1 MKKNINNYLLLYLS
15 ILIIFSYFFLYIK
28 HQVGNDST
36 ISEWFINYEGGFTR
50 RGIIGQ
56 FALFQSRLFELDL
69 RLSIF
74 LLQCT
79 ACTLY
84 FFLLFNLFK
93 NIKTNKVIY
102 LSIFTPIFILYPVA
116 EIEVLARK
124 EIIVFSIFLIYLF
137 IPRTNQFKNLSLII
151 FLVLSILIWEPIIF
165 FYPLFFL
172 FEIIERNIQKANLDF
187 FKIFFYFTPSIF
199 IALFFITSPI
209 SEEQW
214 MIMAGVLKNEF
225 GQNCYMS
232 CGLLNSKS
240 TIIQQFQGNFSKY
253 SFEVFLRYFLIIVI
267 GFFPLHILYKNSFLK
282 NKNLIL
288 FSKFKKIESIFSLSL
303 IPVLLLFAMGYDWGR
318 WVNITYVLLAIVYF
332 YLYKNNLILLNKK
345 KLEENII
352 NKLKGKIFIFF
363 FIVYCFG
370 WNPKTVISGDVAS
383 FPGYRIPYKV
393 FKVLLN

>member
-102 LSIFTPIFILYPVA
+102 LSIFTPIFILYPIA

-288 FSKFKKIESIFSLSL
+288 FSKFKKIETIFSLSL

>member
-1 MKKNINNYLLLYLS
+1 MYL
-15 ILIIFSYFFLYIK
+15 K

-288 FSKFKKIESIFSLSL
+288 FSKFKKIETIFSLSL

-345 KLEENII
+345 KLDDNII

>member
-288 FSKFKKIESIFSLSL
+288 FSKFKKIESILSLSL

-345 KLEENII
+345 KLDDNII

>member
-56 FALFQSRLFELDL
+56 FALFQSRLFDLDL

-79 ACTLY
+79 TCTLY
-84 FFLLFNLFK
+84 FFLLFNLLK

-124 EIIVFSIFLIYLF
+124 EVIVFSIFLIYLF

-151 FLVLSILIWEPIIF
+151 FLVLSILIWEPIVF

-187 FKIFFYFTPSIF
+187 LKIFFYFTPSIF
-199 IALFFITSPI
+199 IAFFFITSPI

-240 TIIQQFQGNFSKY
+240 TIIQQFQGNLSKY
-253 SFEVFLRYFLIIVI
+253 SLEVFLRYFLIIVI
-267 GFFPLHILYKNSFLK
+267 GFFPLHILYKNSFLR

-288 FSKFKKIESIFSLSL
+288 FNKFKKIVSIFSLSL

-332 YLYKNNLILLNKK
+332 YLYKKNLILLNKK
-345 KLEENII
+345 IFEENII

>member
-15 ILIIFSYFFLYIK
+15 ILIIFSYFFLYLK

-288 FSKFKKIESIFSLSL
+288 FSKFKKIETIFSLSL

>member
-1 MKKNINNYLLLYLS
+1 M
-15 ILIIFSYFFLYIK
+15 
-28 HQVGNDST
+28 
-36 ISEWFINYEGGFTR
+36 
-50 RGIIGQ
+50 
-56 FALFQSRLFELDL
+56 
-69 RLSIF
+69 
-74 LLQCT
+74 
-79 ACTLY
+79 
-84 FFLLFNLFK
+84 
-93 NIKTNKVIY
+93 
-102 LSIFTPIFILYPVA
+102 
-116 EIEVLARK
+116 
-124 EIIVFSIFLIYLF
+124 
-137 IPRTNQFKNLSLII
+137 
-151 FLVLSILIWEPIIF
+151 
-165 FYPLFFL
+165 

-187 FKIFFYFTPSIF
+187 LKIFFYFTPSIF
-199 IALFFITSPI
+199 IAFFFITSPI

-240 TIIQQFQGNFSKY
+240 TIIQQFQGNLSKY
-253 SFEVFLRYFLIIVI
+253 SLEVFLRYFLIIVI
-267 GFFPLHILYKNSFLK
+267 GFFPLHILYKNSFLR

-288 FSKFKKIESIFSLSL
+288 FNKFKKIVSIFSLSL

-332 YLYKNNLILLNKK
+332 YLYKKNLILLNKK
-345 KLEENII
+345 IFEENII

>member
-288 FSKFKKIESIFSLSL
+288 FSKFKKIETIFSLSL

>member
-1 MKKNINNYLLLYLS
+1 MKKNINKYLSLYLT
-15 ILIIFSYFFLYIK
+15 ILIIFSYFFLYTK

-36 ISEWFINYEGGFTR
+36 ISEWLINYEGGFTK
-50 RGIIGQ
+50 RGIVGQ
-56 FALFQSRLFELDL
+56 LALIQSRFFDLDL

-74 LLQCT
+74 LMQCG

-84 FFLLFNLFK
+84 FVLIYKLLK

-137 IPRTNQFKNLSLII
+137 IPRDFQFKNLSLII
-151 FLVLSILIWEPIIF
+151 FLILSILVWEPIIF
-165 FYPLFFL
+165 FFPIIFL
-172 FEIIERNIQKANLDF
+172 FEIIERNIEKANLHF
-187 FKIFFYFTPSIF
+187 LKIIIYFVPSIF
-199 IALFFITSPI
+199 FALFFITSPI
-209 SEEQW
+209 SNEQW
-214 MIMAGVLKNEF
+214 MIMSGVLKNEF

-232 CGLLNSKS
+232 CSLLKSKS
-240 TIIQQFQGNFSKY
+240 TIIQQFQGNLSKY
-253 SFEVFLRYFLIIVI
+253 SFEVFFRYFFIIII
-267 GFFPLHILYKNSFLK
+267 GFFPLYILYKNSFLR

-288 FSKFKKIESIFSLSL
+288 FSKFKKINSIFSLSL
-303 IPVLLLFAMGYDWGR
+303 VPVILLFAMGYDWGR
-318 WVNITYVLLAIVYF
+318 WVNITYVLSAIVYF

-345 KLEENII
+345 KLEENFI
-352 NKLKGKIFIFF
+352 NKLKGKIFIFL

-383 FPGYRIPYKV
+383 FPGYRIPYKA

>member
-15 ILIIFSYFFLYIK
+15 VLIIFSYFFLYTK

-36 ISEWFINYEGGFTR
+36 ISEWLINYEGGFTK
-50 RGIIGQ
+50 RGIMGQ
-56 FALFQSRLFELDL
+56 LALIQSRLFDLDL

-74 LLQCT
+74 LLQSG
-79 ACTLY
+79 ACTIY
-84 FFLLFNLFK
+84 FILIYKLFK
-93 NIKTNKVIY
+93 NIRTNKIIY

-137 IPRTNQFKNLSLII
+137 IPRSFEFKNLSLII

-172 FEIIERNIQKANLDF
+172 LEIIERNLKKANFEF
-187 FKIFFYFTPSIF
+187 FKIFFYFVPSIF

-232 CGLLNSKS
+232 CGLLKSKS
-240 TIIQQFQGNFSKY
+240 TIIQQFQGNISKY
-253 SFEVFLRYFLIIVI
+253 SFEVFFRYFLIIVT
-267 GFFPLHILYKNSFLK
+267 GFFPLYVLYKNSFLR
-282 NKNLIL
+282 NKNLI
-288 FSKFKKIESIFSLSL
+288 FFNKFKKIHSIFLLSL
-303 IPVLLLFAMGYDWGR
+303 TPVILLFLMGYDWGR
-318 WVNITYVLLAIVYF
+318 WVNITYVLSAIVYF
-332 YLYKNNLILLNKK
+332 YLYKNNLIKLNKK
-345 KLEENII
+345 KLDKNFI
-352 NKLKGKIFIFF
+352 NKLKEKIFIFL
-363 FIVYCFG
+363 FIIYCFG

-383 FPGYRIPYKV
+383 FPGYRIPYKAL
-393 FKVLLN
+393 KVLLN

>member
-15 ILIIFSYFFLYIK
+15 VLIIFSYFFLYTK

-36 ISEWFINYEGGFTR
+36 ISEWLINYEGGFTK
-50 RGIIGQ
+50 RGIMGQ
-56 FALFQSRLFELDL
+56 LALIQSRLFDLDL

-74 LLQCT
+74 LLQSG
-79 ACTLY
+79 ACTIY
-84 FFLLFNLFK
+84 FILIYKLFK
-93 NIKTNKVIY
+93 NIRTNKIIY

-137 IPRTNQFKNLSLII
+137 IPRSFEFKNLSLII

-172 FEIIERNIQKANLDF
+172 LEIIERNLKKANFEF
-187 FKIFFYFTPSIF
+187 FKIFFYFVPSIF

-232 CGLLNSKS
+232 CGLLKSKS
-240 TIIQQFQGNFSKY
+240 TIIQQFQGNISKY
-253 SFEVFLRYFLIIVI
+253 SFEVFFRYFLIIVT
-267 GFFPLHILYKNSFLK
+267 GFFPIYVLYKNSFLR
-282 NKNLIL
+282 NKNLI
-288 FSKFKKIESIFSLSL
+288 FFNKFKKIHSIFLLSL
-303 IPVLLLFAMGYDWGR
+303 TPVILLFSMGYDWGR
-318 WVNITYVLLAIVYF
+318 WVNITYVLSAIVYF
-332 YLYKNNLILLNKK
+332 YLYKNNLIKLNKK
-345 KLEENII
+345 KLDKNFI
-352 NKLKGKIFIFF
+352 NKLKEKIFIFL
-363 FIVYCFG
+363 FIIYCFG

-383 FPGYRIPYKV
+383 FPGYRIPYKAL
-393 FKVLLN
+393 KVLLN

>member
-15 ILIIFSYFFLYIK
+15 ILIIFSYFFLYTK

-36 ISEWFINYEGGFTR
+36 ISEWLINYEGGFTK
-50 RGIIGQ
+50 RGIMGQ
-56 FALFQSRLFELDL
+56 LALIQSRLFDLDL

-74 LLQCT
+74 LLQSV

-84 FFLLFNLFK
+84 FILIYKLFK
-93 NIKTNKVIY
+93 NIKTNKIIY

-137 IPRTNQFKNLSLII
+137 IPRSFEFKNLSLII

-172 FEIIERNIQKANLDF
+172 LEIIERNLKKANFEF
-187 FKIFFYFTPSIF
+187 FKIFFYFVPSIF

-232 CGLLNSKS
+232 CGLLKSKS
-240 TIIQQFQGNFSKY
+240 TIIQQFQGNISKY
-253 SFEVFLRYFLIIVI
+253 SFEVFFRYFLIIVT
-267 GFFPLHILYKNSFLK
+267 GFFPLYVLYKNSFLR
-282 NKNLIL
+282 NKNLI
-288 FSKFKKIESIFSLSL
+288 FFNKFKKIHSIFLLSL
-303 IPVLLLFAMGYDWGR
+303 TPVILLFSMGYDWGR
-318 WVNITYVLLAIVYF
+318 WVNITYVLSAIVYF
-332 YLYKNNLILLNKK
+332 YLYKNNLIKLNKK
-345 KLEENII
+345 KLDKNFI
-352 NKLKGKIFIFF
+352 NKFKEKIFIFL
-363 FIVYCFG
+363 FIIYCFG

-383 FPGYRIPYKV
+383 FPGYRIPYKAL
-393 FKVLLN
+393 KILLN

>member
-1 MKKNINNYLLLYLS
+1 MKKNINKYLSLYLT

-36 ISEWFINYEGGFTR
+36 ISEWLINYEGGFTK
-50 RGIIGQ
+50 RGIVGQ
-56 FALFQSRLFELDL
+56 LALIQSRFFDLDL

-74 LLQCT
+74 LMQCGV
-79 ACTLY
+79 CTLY
-84 FFLLFNLFK
+84 FILIYKLFK
-93 NIKTNKVIY
+93 NIRTNKIIY

-137 IPRTNQFKNLSLII
+137 IPRSFEFKNLSLII

-172 FEIIERNIQKANLDF
+172 LEIIERNLKKANFEF
-187 FKIFFYFTPSIF
+187 FKIFFYFVPSIF